1 MRLLTAG
8 SLVRAQQGEPLFV
21 SGVVL
26 KSIVFLSNNRKKALL
41 SQFCDAY
48 RPILLKFDIFATFG
62 TSQIIKQHG
71 LRVYSFLSGAVGG
84 YRQVISKIYCNEVDL
99 LLFFRDA
106 SRFHIDSLSRLE
118 SEVLIACDFCN
129 VPSATNVLTA
139 EILLRAL
146 DSGAFF

>member
-1 MRLLTAG
+1 M
-8 SLVRAQQGEPLFV
+8 
-21 SGVVL
+21 

-41 SQFCDAY
+41 SQFCNAY
-48 RPILLKFDIFATFG
+48 KPILSKYSMFATFG
-62 TSQIIKQHG
+62 TSQIIRQHG
-71 LRVYSFLSGAVGG
+71 LDVYSFLSGAVGG
-84 YRQVISKIYCNEVDL
+84 YRQVISKIYCGEVDL

-106 SRFHIDSLSRLE
+106 SRFHVDSLSKLE
-118 SEVLIACDFCN
+118 SEVLVACDFCN